1 MEAMET
7 IEIFRIV
14 IIGLFISIFVAIG
27 AAGVNACR
35 GYVKN
40 SREYVPQ
47 VELLLKFAAVLF
59 FFFVGIS
66 VAAGVINLMHLI
78 GK

>member
-1 MEAMET
+1 MEATEV
-7 IEIFRIV
+7 IEILRII
-14 IIGLFISIFVAIG
+14 IIGLFISIFVVIG

-47 VELLLKFAAVLF
+47 VEFLLKFALVLF
-59 FFFVGIS
+59 FFFVSVS

-78 GK
+78 CK